1 MIVIDTSAIVA
12 ILFQEEDAYS
22 YAEKIQQS
30 EMCFMSAATLV
41 ELCAVLKK
49 KKGKEYVDVVYSFIK
64 ESGIKIEPFS
74 YDQAQIATQAYCQF
88 SILNMGDSYSYAL
101 AKDKGLPLLFKGN
114 DFGKTDLMLA

>member
-49 KKGKEYVDVVYSFIK
+49 KKDKEYVDVVYSFIK

-74 YDQAQIATQAYCQF
+74 YCSGESNQLAYGVHGIACR
-88 SILNMGDSYSYAL
+88 S
-101 AKDKGLPLLFKGN
+101 
-114 DFGKTDLMLA
+114 DFGSDLCIGHRSP